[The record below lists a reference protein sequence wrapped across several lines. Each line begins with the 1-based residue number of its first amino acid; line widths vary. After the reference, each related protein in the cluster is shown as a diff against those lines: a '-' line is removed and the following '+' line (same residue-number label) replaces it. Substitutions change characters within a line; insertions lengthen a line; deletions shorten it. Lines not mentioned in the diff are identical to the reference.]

1 MSSIEFFLNVEYTVI
16 LHIGALLII
25 FDVDEDICLLMK

>member
-1 MSSIEFFLNVEYTVI
+1 MSSIEFFLDFKYTVT

-25 FDVDEDICLLMK
+25 VVVDEDICLLMK